1 MVQKAARARLPIII
15 SESRPTALA
24 VEMGNALNMTLA
36 FSYDKT
42 ELVIVCGEHRIKR
55 E

>member
-1 MVQKAARARLPIII
+1 MI

-24 VEMGNALNMTLA
+24 VEMGNTLNMTLA
-36 FSYDKT
+36 FSYDES
-42 ELVIVCGEHRIKR
+42 ELAIVCSENRIKK

>member
-1 MVQKAARARLPIII
+1 MMV

-24 VEMGNALNMTLA
+24 VETAKSLNMTLA
-36 FSYDKT
+36 FPSEQSD
-42 ELVIVCGEHRIKR
+42 LIIVCGENRIVL